1 MCWFFPLSVNCSIML
16 QKPALVFRVLQI
28 EGSSRFLWPPSSWS
42 TYLPRDRE
50 VPVGASRTL
59 FRIAGALNANK
70 AWKRSPTIFDK
81 FSNDFLAVYKS
92 IVYKK
97 SERTDKQ
104 LKWTVQWEMLTYKHS
119 WMLFLGFSFTWTC
132 HTQYMSTWWT
142 HTVYVHFLNME
153 LIWHWFFCQ

>member
-1 MCWFFPLSVNCSIML
+1 MVGCVDFFPLSVNCSIML

-81 FSNDFLAVYKS
+81 FSNGFLAVYKS
-92 IVYKK
+92 IVYKNQSAQTNSW
-97 SERTDKQ
+97 SELSSGRCLLTSTVECSSWVSHSREHVILNICRLDGPT
-104 LKWTVQWEMLTYKHS
+104 LYMCIFWTWS
-119 WMLFLGFSFTWTC
+119 
-132 HTQYMSTWWT
+132 
-142 HTVYVHFLNME
+142 
-153 LIWHWFFCQ
+153 